1 VVRSRC
7 PLGYAATIVV
17 DSPRLGSLA
26 LFYLGLAQL
35 TWSFMSHHGRAGLVR
50 RSDVRPAVV
59 GVAARSGTGTAA
71 GPVTAPAPAP
81 SPDNYYRRINLA
93 ATLFGKL
100 QIAH

>member
-71 GPVTAPAPAP
+71 GPSPSP
-81 SPDNYYRRINLA
+81 SPDNYYRQINLA

>member
-1 VVRSRC
+1 
-7 PLGYAATIVV
+7 
-17 DSPRLGSLA
+17 
-26 LFYLGLAQL
+26 
-35 TWSFMSHHGRAGLVR
+35 MSHHGRAGLVR

-71 GPVTAPAPAP
+71 GPAPSPSPSPSPAP
-81 SPDNYYRRINLA
+81 SPDNYYRQINLA

>member
-1 VVRSRC
+1 
-7 PLGYAATIVV
+7 
-17 DSPRLGSLA
+17 
-26 LFYLGLAQL
+26 
-35 TWSFMSHHGRAGLVR
+35 MSHHGRAGLVR

-71 GPVTAPAPAP
+71 GPAPSP
-81 SPDNYYRRINLA
+81 SPDNYYRQINLA

>member
-1 VVRSRC
+1 
-7 PLGYAATIVV
+7 
-17 DSPRLGSLA
+17 
-26 LFYLGLAQL
+26 
-35 TWSFMSHHGRAGLVR
+35 MSHHGRAGLVR

-71 GPVTAPAPAP
+71 GPAPAP
-81 SPDNYYRRINLA
+81 SPDNYYRQINLA

>member
-1 VVRSRC
+1 
-7 PLGYAATIVV
+7 
-17 DSPRLGSLA
+17 
-26 LFYLGLAQL
+26 
-35 TWSFMSHHGRAGLVR
+35 MSHHGRAGLVR

-71 GPVTAPAPAP
+71 GPAPSPSPSP
-81 SPDNYYRRINLA
+81 SPDNYYRQINLA

>member
-1 VVRSRC
+1 
-7 PLGYAATIVV
+7 
-17 DSPRLGSLA
+17 
-26 LFYLGLAQL
+26 
-35 TWSFMSHHGRAGLVR
+35 MSHHGRAGLVR

-71 GPVTAPAPAP
+71 GPAP
-81 SPDNYYRRINLA
+81 SPSPSPDKYYRQINLA

>member
-26 LFYLGLAQL
+26 LFLFRVGSADLELYVPSW
-35 TWSFMSHHGRAGLVR
+35 TCRLVR

-71 GPVTAPAPAP
+71 GPAPSP
-81 SPDNYYRRINLA
+81 SPDNYYRQINLA

>member
-1 VVRSRC
+1 
-7 PLGYAATIVV
+7 
-17 DSPRLGSLA
+17 
-26 LFYLGLAQL
+26 
-35 TWSFMSHHGRAGLVR
+35 MSHHGRAGLVR

-71 GPVTAPAPAP
+71 GPAPSPSP
-81 SPDNYYRRINLA
+81 SPDNYYRQINLA

>member
-1 VVRSRC
+1 
-7 PLGYAATIVV
+7 
-17 DSPRLGSLA
+17 
-26 LFYLGLAQL
+26 
-35 TWSFMSHHGRAGLVR
+35 MSHHGRAGLVR

-71 GPVTAPAPAP
+71 GPAP
-81 SPDNYYRRINLA
+81 SPDNYYRQINLA